1 MTPAA
6 QEIAQYEANMAVID
20 VGATLRHKK
29 TIWVVTR
36 YICHARREGHV
47 ALTLVSGKK
56 TIKLNVPICHTGP
69 VLADLDLTPVALAP
83 VQCAFFTDGG
93 AA

>member
-1 MTPAA
+1 MSLAA
-6 QEIAQYEANMAVID
+6 KEIAHYEANMAVIE

-29 TIWVVTR
+29 TIWTVTR
-36 YICHARREGHV
+36 YVCHARREGRV

-83 VQCAFFTDGG
+83 TQCEFFNEGG